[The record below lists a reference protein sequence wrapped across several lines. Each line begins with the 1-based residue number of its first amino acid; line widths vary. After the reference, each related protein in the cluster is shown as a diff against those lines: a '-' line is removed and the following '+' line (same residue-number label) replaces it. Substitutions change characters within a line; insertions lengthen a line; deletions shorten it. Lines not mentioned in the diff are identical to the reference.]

1 MKGHKS
7 SPILFI
13 AIAVLVFG
21 GLMAYWQYNVK
32 EGAQARYQNLEAEV
46 PTREEVEAELKATEE
61 ELEKYEVKLAHL
73 ERSVPPSAYVPT
85 MLSELESL
93 GRRNRIQVTGVRP
106 VAQQRQSARDKEVE
120 GQTKKAYEEIEID
133 ITGTGQYNDV
143 MSLVMELKQFPKIV
157 AVRTVSLT
165 PKKEAAAASMG
176 ILESTIRLRAFVFAP
191 PPPSNATSDRAL
203 QARTDTNRGNL

>member
-1 MKGHKS
+1 MKGGKS
-7 SPILFI
+7 SPVLFI
-13 AIAVLVFG
+13 AIAVLAFG

-32 EGAQARYQNLEAEV
+32 EGAQARYQKLEAEV
-46 PTREEVEAELKATEE
+46 PTREEVEAELKSTEE
-61 ELEKYEVKLAHL
+61 ELEEYQVQLSHL

-93 GRRNRIQVTGVRP
+93 GTRNRIQVTGVRP
-106 VAQQRQSARDKEVE
+106 VAQQRQSNRDKEVE

-133 ITGTGQYNDV
+133 ITGTGQYADV

-157 AVRTVSLT
+157 SVRTVSLT
-165 PKKEAAAASMG
+165 PKKEASAAALG

-191 PPPSNATSDRAL
+191 PTNPNSTSDRTL
-203 QARTDTNRGNL
+203 QARTDTDRGNL